1 MTKMSVGDR
10 MSGHEQRGEKGW
22 ISYLYRLW
30 RYHDLRIVGDEE
42 GDEDDPGDEFKSSG
56 ET

>member
-1 MTKMSVGDR
+1 